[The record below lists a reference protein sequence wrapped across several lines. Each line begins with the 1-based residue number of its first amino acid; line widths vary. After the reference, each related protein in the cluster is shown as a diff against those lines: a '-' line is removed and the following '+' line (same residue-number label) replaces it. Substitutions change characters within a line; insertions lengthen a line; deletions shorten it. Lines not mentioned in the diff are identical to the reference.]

1 MVEYS
6 LAKAEVEGS
15 SPFFRLGFSFFSSVL
30 QKSMKNLFFFL
41 SNLFSVPEESSQQKQ
56 ASISM
61 REANRNHLSF

>member
-1 MVEYS
+1 
-6 LAKAEVEGS
+6 
-15 SPFFRLGFSFFSSVL
+15 LGFSFFSSVL